1 MLLFVDRSDKINQSL
16 AGGRQTQG
24 NLAKPNRLKRVCSL
38 NTESL
43 TANVDLKH
51 TDKSIL
57 LGEISERFDAI
68 AQREDN
74 WDERESKKPSE
85 LALNNA
91 KLMMKELLDA
101 VISAGHSWL
110 TPFISSDE
118 DGYITVAWYNGKH
131 ELHLEIAENEVEYI
145 TVWGIRIDTEMDIGV
160 LNRDNYLTLWEWLL
174 DG

>member
-1 MLLFVDRSDKINQSL
+1 MK
-16 AGGRQTQG
+16 
-24 NLAKPNRLKRVCSL
+24 
-38 NTESL
+38 
-43 TANVDLKH
+43 
-51 TDKSIL
+51 
-57 LGEISERFDAI
+57 
-68 AQREDN
+68 
-74 WDERESKKPSE
+74 RESKKPSE

-131 ELHLEIAENEVEYI
+131 ELHLEISENEVEYI
-145 TVWGIRIDTEMDIGV
+145 TVWGIKIDTEMDVGV

>member
-1 MLLFVDRSDKINQSL
+1 M
-16 AGGRQTQG
+16 
-24 NLAKPNRLKRVCSL
+24 
-38 NTESL
+38 NTEPL
-43 TANVDLKH
+43 IANVDLEH

-57 LGEISERFDAI
+57 LGEISERFDVI

-131 ELHLEIAENEVEYI
+131 ELHLEISENEVEYI
-145 TVWGIRIDTEMDIGV
+145 TVWGIKIDTEMDVGV